1 MSQWLC
7 WWISGVTRNH
17 RPGSRLAQQ
26 KGLPG
31 TCKAT
36 CRGRSTQQFSRLNT
50 SFSSCFSSSFFL
62 FFRQRRLAQ
71 DCYTLPVLE
80 VAKTMND
87 ERSKLGFADDFKG
100 WKSQGCLHLCLVL
113 YVIWHVATTTV
124 SPAKGRLVW
133 FCLYSN
139 WCPTVLEDVGLSRL
153 SPTQY
158 TCCPKPKLTL
168 DYKFM
173 QFRLNISM

>member
-1 MSQWLC
+1 MALLVDFRGNKKPPAWKQT
-7 WWISGVTRNH
+7 GTTERFT
-17 RPGSRLAQQ
+17 
-26 KGLPG
+26 G

-50 SFSSCFSSSFFL
+50 SFSSCFSSSFFFFL

-80 VAKTMND
+80 EAKTMND

-100 WKSQGCLHLCLVL
+100 WKSQCLVL

-133 FCLYSN
+133 FAYTQI

-153 SPTQY
+153 GPTQY

-168 DYKFM
+168 DCKFM
-173 QFRLNISM
+173 RFRLNISM

>member
-1 MSQWLC
+1 MALLVDFRGDKKPPAWKQT
-7 WWISGVTRNH
+7 GTTERFT
-17 RPGSRLAQQ
+17 
-26 KGLPG
+26 G

-50 SFSSCFSSSFFL
+50 SFSSCFSSSSSSSC

-87 ERSKLGFADDFKG
+87 KRSKLGFADDFKG

-113 YVIWHVATTTV
+113 YVIWHVATRTV

-133 FCLYSN
+133 FAYTQIGVPQFLKTWGCQDLAPRNTLAAQSPN
-139 WCPTVLEDVGLSRL
+139 WLLITNSCDFV
-153 SPTQY
+153 
-158 TCCPKPKLTL
+158 
-168 DYKFM
+168 
-173 QFRLNISM
+173 